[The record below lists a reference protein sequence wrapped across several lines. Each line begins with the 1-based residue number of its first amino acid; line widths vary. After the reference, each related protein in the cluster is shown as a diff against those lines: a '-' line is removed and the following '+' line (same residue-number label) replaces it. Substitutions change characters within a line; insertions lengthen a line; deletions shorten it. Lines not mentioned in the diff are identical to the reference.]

1 MYDLTV
7 DPTGMTTYATTT
19 HLRAAD
25 LTAAATRATPASP
38 PLLTPRFGLL
48 SPDFLAAYT
57 AAHTTHLTTITTL
70 ATVLTTLAATATGAA
85 TTYTALDSARAAG
98 LHPTSGEMNA

>member
-7 DPTGMTTYATTT
+7 DPTGMSTYATAT

-25 LTAAATRATPASP
+25 LTAAATRATPAGP
-38 PLLTPRFGLL
+38 PLLAPRFGLL
-48 SPDFLAAYT
+48 APDFLAAYT
-57 AAHTTHLTTITTL
+57 AAHTTHLTTIAAL
-70 ATVLTTLAATATGAA
+70 ATVLTTMAGTATGSA

-98 LHPTSGEMNA
+98 LHPTTGEMSA